1 MPSINPTTASDTL
14 MSSSSSPLADDPDVT
29 DGVSADEFRAAF
41 RSHAAGVAVISAD
54 AGEGPVAL
62 TATSVFSV
70 SATPPLLVF
79 SVSSLSS
86 AAPAILAASSVVVH
100 LLDTEDVEL
109 ARLCST
115 SGAARFGDE
124 ASWARLTT
132 GEPYFVSP
140 RIRLR
145 GRIVNRYEAGTS
157 TLVVVAVTHTAVTD
171 QQDQPAVPLVYHS
184 RTWFALDRSAALV

>member
-1 MPSINPTTASDTL
+1 MPSNNPITAPSVL
-14 MSSSSSPLADDPDVT
+14 APSSSSPLVDDADLVE
-29 DGVSADEFRAAF
+29 GVSADEFRAAF
-41 RSHAAGVAVISAD
+41 RNHAAGVAVVTAD
-54 AGEGPVAL
+54 AGQGPVAL

-86 AAPAILAASSVVVH
+86 AAPVILAASSVVVH
-100 LLDTEDVEL
+100 LLDTNDVEL

-115 SGAARFGDE
+115 SGVDRFADE
-124 ASWARLTT
+124 TSWGRLAT
-132 GEPYFVSP
+132 GEPYYLSP

-157 TLVVVAVTHTAVTD
+157 TLVVVNVTTAAI
-171 QQDQPAVPLVYHS
+171 DQPDQPTVPLVYHS
-184 RTWFALDRSAALV
+184 RTWLALDRSAALS